1 MVAGSKRG
9 KDGIS
14 GGGNSGEVPFK
25 ESLPPADGHTSR
37 RGAIESQR
45 AEDNAAKLWTKIQ
58 TKVVL
63 FETHCWWCFC
73 KCDGSEGVMHD
84 PDACPSK
91 DEPEGLMSDWDL
103 PQSRIVIRLS
113 KAKSA
118 QPLRIGQTDPMARV
132 QSMLPDEKRKT
143 YYAAKKVE
151 AKARRRAFDRAAQD
165 RLRAWL
171 KELKEPITPSGPLG
185 HYTFYQK
192 SAFEFAL
199 HLDRYMS
206 EAQMQYA
213 PGKLDRAAVQRF
225 NQLVKVARLPSLE
238 KARQRGDVTISGFV
252 ALRSR
257 LLGPMLPQYE
267 RLLEVARTEEVSHS
281 HNPNHEP

>member
-25 ESLPPADGHTSR
+25 ESLPPADGRASR
-37 RGAIESQR
+37 RGAIERQR
-45 AEDNAAKLWTKIQ
+45 AEDDAAKLRTKIQ
-58 TKVVL
+58 TKVAL
-63 FETHCWWCFC
+63 FEAHCWWCFC

-103 PQSRIVIRLS
+103 PQSRIVIRLT

-171 KELKEPITPSGPLG
+171 RENDPCIRSVPLSRYRNFESYCKMEP
-185 HYTFYQK
+185 
-192 SAFEFAL
+192 
-199 HLDRYMS
+199 R
-206 EAQMQYA
+206 A
-213 PGKLDRAAVQRF
+213 PHIAC
-225 NQLVKVARLPSLE
+225 
-238 KARQRGDVTISGFV
+238 
-252 ALRSR
+252 
-257 LLGPMLPQYE
+257 M
-267 RLLEVARTEEVSHS
+267 
-281 HNPNHEP
+281 